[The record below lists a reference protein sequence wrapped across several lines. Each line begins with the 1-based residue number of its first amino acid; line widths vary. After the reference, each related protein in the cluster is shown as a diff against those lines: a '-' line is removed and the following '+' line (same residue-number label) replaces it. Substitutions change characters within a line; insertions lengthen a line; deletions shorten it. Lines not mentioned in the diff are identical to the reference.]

1 MWQRFSMFGKV
12 ALGAIM
18 GLSLS
23 IALGGCGASMAEKVV
38 IKESVVIPQ
47 KHKKHRHHRH
57 YHRF

>member
-1 MWQRFSMFGKV
+1 MWQRMSEFSKV
-12 ALGAIM
+12 ALSVMM
-18 GLSLS
+18 GF
-23 IALGGCGASMAEKVV
+23 ALCVVISGCGASVAEKVV